1 MAVEGIDYQF
11 LRSED
16 VTATSTSCELI
27 EVTTALACASG
38 DPSLA
43 VQVKTGIGRFFNDLT
58 KPPYKSVFNPS
69 VSGAHAFNATLINR
83 RIEEWIELKKKSI
96 AKKSG
101 TLWGIL
107 IHGNRILAS
116 VVFQKLGKQKLS
128 QPIKEFA
135 LSDRCEGAGYVV

>member
-1 MAVEGIDYQF
+1 MT
-11 LRSED
+11 LLNR
-16 VTATSTSCELI
+16 
-27 EVTTALACASG
+27 
-38 DPSLA
+38 
-43 VQVKTGIGRFFNDLT
+43 
-58 KPPYKSVFNPS
+58 PYKSVFNPS

-135 LSDRCEGAGYVV
+135 LQIDAKVLDTLCEEAYLKMIKTADKKFPGKFLAVLFKDPSASKQIFDDAI